1 MRRSNHTLIGRVHE
15 QARLEAQH
23 DVEALYEF
31 VDPVIRACREK
42 QRDDEPELMLSDIR
56 TFVKAVRSAEVE
68 EVEILE
74 ARKVS
79 ERHGGRPAA
88 LVRSI
93 VRYNDKP
100 AANESRTIWVRD
112 HGVWYSAAVNKR
124 W

>member
-1 MRRSNHTLIGRVHE
+1 MRRSNHTLLGRVHE

-23 DVEALYEF
+23 DVEALYELA
-31 VDPVIRACREK
+31 DPVIRAHREK
-42 QRDDEPELMLSDIR
+42 QQYDEPERTLSDIR
-56 TFVKAVRSAEVE
+56 NFVATVRSAKVE

-79 ERHGGRPAA
+79 HSHGGRPAA

-93 VRYNDKP
+93 VRYNDEP

-112 HGVWYSAAVNKR
+112 HGVWYSTASNER
-124 W
+124 